1 VRILGIDQSLT
12 KTGWCLLSGTRAA
25 PEFSCGHFSSE
36 HATSFAVKLV
46 ALIEAQLPDFVCWER
61 PNPRIMVY
69 GKKALFGGVTTP
81 NADQL
86 VLPQIAGMIEMACV
100 LKVVPYESV
109 AVNTWRAR
117 VLGKG
122 SGNLPKAAAKK
133 AAVAACKVMKIPVKN
148 ADQAEA
154 ALIALYA
161 MSSDQFRLLCD
172 AVARSER
179 DPPKT
184 AQNTTKSLLD

>member
-1 VRILGIDQSLT
+1 MRILGLDQSLT
-12 KTGWCLLSGTRAA
+12 KTGWCLLSGTRAV
-25 PEFSCGHFSSE
+25 PQFSCGHFNSE
-36 HATSFAVKLV
+36 HATGFAVKLV
-46 ALIEAQLPDFVCWER
+46 ALLEAQLPEFVCWER

-69 GKKALFGGVTTP
+69 NKKSLFGGAVTP

-100 LKVVPYESV
+100 LKLLPYESV

-161 MSSDQFRLLCD
+161 MSSDQFRLL
-172 AVARSER
+172 ER

-184 AQNTTKSLLD
+184 AQNAPQSLLD

>member
-1 VRILGIDQSLT
+1 MRILGLDQSLS
-12 KTGWCLLSGTRAA
+12 KTGWCLLTGTRAV
-25 PEFSCGHFSSE
+25 PLFECGHFGSE
-36 HATSFAVKLV
+36 HALAFAVKL
-46 ALIEAQLPDFVCWER
+46 IELLDITHPAFVCWER
-61 PNPRIMVY
+61 FNPRVMVY

-86 VLPQIAGMIEMACV
+86 VLPQIAGMVEMACIMRA
-100 LKVVPYESV
+100 LPYESV

-122 SGNLPKAAAKK
+122 SGNLPKVEAKRR
-133 AAVAACKVMKIPVKN
+133 AVAACKAMGIKVSN

-161 MSSDQFRLLCD
+161 MSCDRFRMLEHGL
-172 AVARSER
+172 A
-179 DPPKT
+179 KT
-184 AQNTTKSLLD
+184 AQNSTQSALD

>member
-1 VRILGIDQSLT
+1 LLT
-12 KTGWCLLSGTRAA
+12 GTRAVPA
-25 PEFSCGHFSSE
+25 FECGHFKSE
-36 HATSFAVKLV
+36 HALAFAVKL
-46 ALIEAQLPDFVCWER
+46 IELLDFTRPEFVCFER
-61 PNPRIMVY
+61 FNPRVMVY

-86 VLPQIAGMIEMACV
+86 VLPQIAGMIEMACIIRE
-100 LKVVPYESV
+100 LPYESV

-122 SGNLPKAAAKK
+122 SGNLPKAEAKK
-133 AAVAACKVMKIPVKN
+133 RATAACKAMGIPAKN

-161 MSSDQFRLLCD
+161 MSCDRFRMLELEEAKRLQAD
-172 AVARSER
+172 FKAWQEVHA
-179 DPPKT
+179 KA
-184 AQNTTKSLLD
+184 AQKPSNSALD

>member
-1 VRILGIDQSLT
+1 MVLRILGLDQSLT
-12 KTGWCLLSGTRAA
+12 KTGWCLLTGTRAV
-25 PEFSCGHFSSE
+25 PEFECGHFGAE
-36 HATSFAVKLV
+36 HATGFAVKL
-46 ALIEAQLPDFVCWER
+46 IELLDITRPAFVCWER
-61 PNPRIMVY
+61 YNPRVMVY

-100 LKVVPYESV
+100 LKQLPYESV
-109 AVNTWRAR
+109 AVNSWRAR

-122 SGNLPKAAAKK
+122 SGNLPKVEAKK
-133 AAVAACKVMKIPVKN
+133 RAVETCRRMNISVRN

-161 MSSDQFRLLCD
+161 LSCDRFRML
-172 AVARSER
+172 EH
-179 DPPKT
+179 
-184 AQNTTKSLLD
+184 SL